1 MQIDIDCS
9 DLEHGVYK
17 LIAQY
22 EVTISTTGRTVRS
35 KQEKVVLGVY
45 RTAEGQLT

>member
-22 EVTISTTGRTVRS
+22 EVTISTTGKTVRS
-35 KQEKVVLGVY
+35 RQEKVILGIY
-45 RTAEGQLT
+45 RVVEGQLT